1 MGRPP
6 HDLAI
11 GPRHPAL
18 AVIALIAHP
27 PAAPRAGLPPGQAR
41 AGSGGTARRRRL
53 PRRQLARAATGE
65 RIAFAISA
73 RRIAPLGR
81 LPARAAQDD
90 WREAVGID
98 AAQATV
104 RGLPARLVAGEC
116 VAAAPPGSGGP
127 VDGPL
132 R

>member
-27 PAAPRAGLPPGQAR
+27 PAAPRAGRPAA
-41 AGSGGTARRRRL
+41 AGAGREPGGTARRRRL
-53 PRRQLARAATGE
+53 PRRAVGRAATGE

-81 LPARAAQDD
+81 LPAGAAQDD

-98 AAQATV
+98 AAQTTV
-104 RGLPARLVAGEC
+104 ADYRPGWWPANASLLLRRARAGC
-116 VAAAPPGSGGP
+116 
-127 VDGPL
+127 
-132 R
+132 

>member
-27 PAAPRAGLPPGQAR
+27 PAAPRAGRPAA
-41 AGSGGTARRRRL
+41 AGAGREPGGTA
-53 PRRQLARAATGE
+53 PAPATSPQLARAGAGE

-81 LPARAAQDD
+81 PPAGAAQDD

-104 RGLPARLVAGEC
+104 ADYRPGWWPANASLLLRRARAGC
-116 VAAAPPGSGGP
+116 
-127 VDGPL
+127 
-132 R
+132 

>member
-27 PAAPRAGLPPGQAR
+27 PAAPRAGRPAAAGAGREPGALR
-41 AGSGGTARRRRL
+41 AGAGYLAR
-53 PRRQLARAATGE
+53 QVARAATGE

-81 LPARAAQDD
+81 LLAGAA
-90 WREAVGID
+90 
-98 AAQATV
+98 
-104 RGLPARLVAGEC
+104 
-116 VAAAPPGSGGP
+116 
-127 VDGPL
+127 
-132 R
+132 

>member
-18 AVIALIAHP
+18 AVIALIAYP
-27 PAAPRAGLPPGQAR
+27 PAAPRAGRPSAAGAGREPGALR
-41 AGSGGTARRRRL
+41 AGAGYLAG
-53 PRRQLARAATGE
+53 QLARAATGG

-81 LPARAAQDD
+81 LPAGAAQDD

-104 RGLPARLVAGEC
+104 ADYRPGWWPANASLLLRRARAGC
-116 VAAAPPGSGGP
+116 
-127 VDGPL
+127 
-132 R
+132 